1 VGVAEMFKLIGLE
14 WKKLNKVLVLSELFF
29 YVIILLFLPTF
40 FIQKVLPV
48 FGASYEAAIELNGF
62 IQMGYV
68 LFGGSLINHIYI
80 EEFKNKTL
88 SLAYSYP
95 ISRQKLFTAKVLF
108 IAISVF
114 TATFISF
121 ILSGL
126 TTYLLDQAFQTIQG
140 EPTAADLMTFVET
153 MLTRSIMVTFIS
165 FIPLFYFGVWKKA
178 VVPAIMCSLISM
190 QLPNFSSFINVDP
203 DVVVVVLSIL
213 GAVSVFLTIKT
224 AHSVG
229 EM

>member
-1 VGVAEMFKLIGLE
+1 
-14 WKKLNKVLVLSELFF
+14 
-29 YVIILLFLPTF
+29 
-40 FIQKVLPV
+40 
-48 FGASYEAAIELNGF
+48 
-62 IQMGYV
+62 
-68 LFGGSLINHIYI
+68 
-80 EEFKNKTL
+80 
-88 SLAYSYP
+88 
-95 ISRQKLFTAKVLF
+95 
-108 IAISVF
+108 
-114 TATFISF
+114 
-121 ILSGL
+121 
-126 TTYLLDQAFQTIQG
+126 
-140 EPTAADLMTFVET
+140 MTFVET